1 MWDAIYDCLF
11 FCINED
17 IYNSLTPQ
25 QQEVVDEAGQKAVE
39 YERYINRSG
48 DDEIKERWASQNG
61 VTITEKE
68 DMDIDSFKEA
78 VDGIDDWFV
87 NELKSQG
94 YDDAQDLLIFSQR
107 ILSTQWKITVI
118 WTGRKQPGTSHAPLL
133 RQVPGLTADVSSV
146 N

>member
-11 FCINED
+11 FCINLRN

-61 VTITEKE
+61 VQLQRKKTWTSTPSK
-68 DMDIDSFKEA
+68 K
-78 VDGIDDWFV
+78 
-87 NELKSQG
+87 
-94 YDDAQDLLIFSQR
+94 LL
-107 ILSTQWKITVI
+107 TVSM
-118 WTGRKQPGTSHAPLL
+118 TGL
-133 RQVPGLTADVSSV
+133 
-146 N
+146 